1 MINKN
6 LTIEIENKKEKQKI
20 DKGGTT
26 LKEHTAWEN

>member
-6 LTIEIENKKEKQKI
+6 LTIEKWTKKEKQKL